1 VKKEKSHA
9 RDPQKINFSIAI
21 HRSLSTEL
29 TRWGEDEGR
38 NRNAQIAWVLRQAV
52 EAHKHK
58 AHEAYAAV
66 LAPSVEARLDALGE
80 IAKASLRERLNAMPD
95 KKKSA

>member
-1 VKKEKSHA
+1 MKKEKSHA

-21 HRSLSTEL
+21 HRSLCTEL

-52 EAHKHK
+52 EAHKLK
-58 AHEAYAAV
+58 SHEEYAAALTSKSHA
-66 LAPSVEARLDALGE
+66 LAPRRMNGDAPPQQDQ
-80 IAKASLRERLNAMPD
+80 R
-95 KKKSA
+95 SA

>member
-1 VKKEKSHA
+1 MKKEKSHA

-21 HRSLSTEL
+21 HRSLCTEL

-52 EAHKHK
+52 EAHKLK
-58 AHEAYAAV
+58 SHEVYASART
-66 LAPSVEARLDALGE
+66 LAPRRMHGDDQPLD
-80 IAKASLRERLNAMPD
+80 D
-95 KKKSA
+95 QKSA

>member
-1 VKKEKSHA
+1 MKKEKSHA

-21 HRSLSTEL
+21 HRSLCTEL

-52 EAHKHK
+52 EARKLKQHDQ
-58 AHEAYAAV
+58 YAAALPPKHLRPGYV
-66 LAPSVEARLDALGE
+66 QPEADGKTA
-80 IAKASLRERLNAMPD
+80 
-95 KKKSA
+95 